1 MKTSFAKNVI
11 LFSLDTQ
18 RADHLGCYG
27 YRRPTSPNLD
37 ALAANGAVFT
47 ECFSPHIPTYP
58 GHTTM
63 FTGKDPYAHNITGQS
78 GDNYVPPNNVRMLA
92 ELLAENGYHCGAAD
106 NLGRWFK
113 NGFHQTE
120 PYSWKTDVK
129 DEWRKGEAV
138 NASALKVLNAANAS
152 GKPFFLFFHY
162 WDPHT
167 PYLPPPPFSRMFYE
181 GNEKDPEN
189 KSLDKMWNF
198 ENFKW
203 YFHEWMPG
211 VTDREFVIAQ
221 YDAEIAYLDACLA
234 HIFARLKALNLMED
248 TLLILTADHGEEMDE
263 HECWFD
269 HHGLY
274 DTNIHIPLIL
284 HLPGKISAGSRPGGF
299 VTLYDIAPTVLDAV
313 GLKDVAAREGMLGR
327 SVLPMATKP
336 SSVSRGTRDFIHIT
350 ENTWMRKRG
359 IRTHEWKYIR
369 ALEPDIHGFPE
380 EELYHLVDDPGEK
393 NNLAAKLPE
402 KTAEFRKQLETY
414 VAARLKA
421 TGLPADPFTT
431 QPIPLRRIGKMDAAV
446 PKDSKLF
453 KEPEKVGPVKTMA
466 DHDDLK

>member
-1 MKTSFAKNVI
+1 MKPLAKNII
-11 LFSLDTQ
+11 LISLDTQ
-18 RADHLGCYG
+18 RADHLSCYG
-27 YRRPTSPNLD
+27 YHRRTSPHLD
-37 ALAANGAVFT
+37 QLAENGAVFKT
-47 ECFSPHIPTYP
+47 CFSPHIPTYP

-78 GDNYVPPNNVRMLA
+78 GDTYQPPKNIKMVA
-92 ELLAENGYHCGAAD
+92 ELLAERGFFCGAAD

-113 NGFHQTE
+113 NGFHLTE
-120 PYSWKTDVK
+120 PYSWKTDAR

-138 NASALKVLNAANAS
+138 NAAALKVLNAASTS

-167 PYLPPPPFSRMFYE
+167 PYLPPAPFSRMFYG
-181 GNEKDPEN
+181 GNEKDPTN
-189 KSLDKMWNF
+189 KSLDRMWQF

-203 YFHEWMPG
+203 YFNEWMPG

-221 YDAEIAYLDACLA
+221 YDAEIAYLDACLS
-234 HIFARLKALNLMED
+234 HLFARLNALKLMED
-248 TLLILTADHGEEMDE
+248 TLLIFTADHGEEMDE

-274 DTNIHIPLIL
+274 DTNLHVPLIM
-284 HLPGKISAGSRPGGF
+284 HLPGKIPAGGKPGGM
-299 VTLYDIAPTVLDAV
+299 VTLYDVAPTILDAA
-313 GLKDVAAREGMLGR
+313 GLGQLAEAEGMLGH
-327 SVLPMATKP
+327 SLLPAATKP
-336 SSVSRGTRDFIHIT
+336 DSPADARKFVHIT

-359 IRTHEWKYIR
+359 IRTPEWKYIR

-380 EELYHLVDDPGEK
+380 EELYCLSDDSGEK
-393 NNLAAKLPE
+393 KNLAALLPD
-402 KTAEFRKQLETY
+402 KTAEFRKQLEQH

-421 TGLPADPFTT
+421 TGLPEDPFLV

-453 KEPEKVGPVKTMA
+453 REPEKVGPAKTMA
-466 DHDDLK
+466 DHADLK